1 MKGKVYCEVCD
12 SNVSYNTKYEHIKET
27 VNKIEIE
34 YKGTNAYCDICN
46 NEVFVDD
53 IDEQNTKIVNEIYR
67 SKMGIISTNDIELI
81 LKKYNIGASVLSKLL
96 NWGEVTIPRYVAGQT
111 PSKEYS
117 DKLSNILNNPRE
129 MYKLLNDNKDNI
141 TSVAYNKCKNAI
153 EDILDELCVDKVDEL
168 DIEVLAKYIVN
179 KKDITPKALQKN
191 LYFIQGFSL
200 AFNDK
205 PLFND
210 MPQAWIHGPVYPKIY
225 SKYKSYQYNVID
237 SEEDVRLNIS
247 ESSKQI
253 IDYVLKFLGC
263 YSGDILE
270 EITHMGL
277 PWKNARKGL
286 SDDEISS
293 NFIELDNIKQ
303 YFESVKCKYNM
314 INLLDIKDYAVDMFN
329 KVI

>member
-34 YKGTNAYCDICN
+34 YKGTNAYCDKCN

-117 DKLSNILNNPRE
+117 DKLRNILNNPSE

-286 SDDEISS
+286 LDDEISS